1 MWVFWRKPEEHEG
14 IYISPTI
21 ERDSTNPTLLQ
32 CYAWVIAQACI
43 NHRSP
48 ALHDNG
54 EDSDDDDDDDK
65 GGGDNAGSAGR
76 SSGPHKR
83 KDNSNA
89 GDPAKRT

>member
-1 MWVFWRKPEEHEG
+1 MVFLEEHEG

-21 ERDSTNPTLLQ
+21 EHDSMNPTLLQ
-32 CYAWVIAQACI
+32 CYAWVIAQAHI

-48 ALHDNG
+48 DLHDNG
-54 EDSDDDDDDDK
+54 ENSDDDNDK
-65 GGGDNAGSAGR
+65 GSSDSAGSARR

-89 GDPAKRT
+89 

>member
-21 ERDSTNPTLLQ
+21 ECDNTNPTLLQ
-32 CYAWVIAQACI
+32 CYAWVTAQACI

-54 EDSDDDDDDDK
+54 EDSDDDDDDK
-65 GGGDNAGSAGR
+65 GGGDSAGSAGR